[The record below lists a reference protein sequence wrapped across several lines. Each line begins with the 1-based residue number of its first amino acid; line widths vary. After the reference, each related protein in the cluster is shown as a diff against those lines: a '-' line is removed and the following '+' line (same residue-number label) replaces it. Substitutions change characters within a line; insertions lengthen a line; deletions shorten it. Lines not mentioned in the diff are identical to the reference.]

1 MPGDDLLRFIGG
13 PLAASW
19 WWLVLAI
26 VFVAAVVAWCVG
38 VIVWTLPPQRL
49 RTIPV
54 LRNLHAR
61 LIRRRFTRSIR
72 NTSRLYVQRGLS
84 PAQACGS
91 YGRTVR
97 AFLFVRTGIRAQYL
111 HLGDLAAGE
120 LATAVPLLA
129 GLHDAQFNAES
140 RADVTGLGRS
150 AEELIRKWT

>member
-13 PLAASW
+13 PLPASW
-19 WWLVLAI
+19 WWLALAI
-26 VFVAAVVAWCVG
+26 VIVAAVVAWCVG
-38 VIVWTLPPQRL
+38 VLVWTLPPQRL
-49 RTIPV
+49 RAIPV

-72 NTSRLYVQRGLS
+72 NISRLYVQRTLS

-91 YGRTVR
+91 YGRTLR

-111 HLGDLAAGE
+111 HLGDLAGGQIA
-120 LATAVPLLA
+120 AAVPLLA

-150 AEELIRKWT
+150 AEELIRRWT